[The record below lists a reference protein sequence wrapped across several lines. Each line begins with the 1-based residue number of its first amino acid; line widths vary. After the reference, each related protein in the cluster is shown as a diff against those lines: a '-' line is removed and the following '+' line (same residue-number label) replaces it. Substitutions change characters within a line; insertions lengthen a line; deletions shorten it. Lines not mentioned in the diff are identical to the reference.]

1 MATQD
6 IKKYLECQERFRTL
20 LRSLDEPFEDVIKSR
35 SIINEIMKSD
45 CDPEGSMRSLQSS
58 YQETLD
64 KYKGGKEETV
74 NLLAI
79 SRNYL
84 QTKEVVRNKL
94 NYKNRVLYFYESL
107 MSGRIIKFKNK

>member
-84 QTKEVVRNKL
+84 QTREVIKSQMS
-94 NYKNRVLYFYESL
+94 YQNRIFYEVEIWKEK
-107 MSGRIIKFKNK
+107 IIRLLIF

>member
-20 LRSLDEPFEDVIKSR
+20 LRSLDEPFEDVMKSR

-74 NLLAI
+74 NLLTI

-84 QTKEVVRNKL
+84 QTREVIKSQMSYQNRISYEFEIWKEK
-94 NYKNRVLYFYESL
+94 
-107 MSGRIIKFKNK
+107 IIRLLIF

>member
-1 MATQD
+1 MTTQD

-84 QTKEVVRNKL
+84 QTREVIKSQMS
-94 NYKNRVLYFYESL
+94 YQNRIFYEVEIWKEK
-107 MSGRIIKFKNK
+107 IIRLLIF

>member
-79 SRNYL
+79 FRNYH
-84 QTKEVVRNKL
+84 QTREVIKSQMSYRNRISYEVEIWKEKMIRL
-94 NYKNRVLYFYESL
+94 LIF
-107 MSGRIIKFKNK
+107 

>member
-1 MATQD
+1 MTTQD

-20 LRSLDEPFEDVIKSR
+20 LRSLDEPFEDAIKSR

-58 YQETLD
+58 YKETLD

-79 SRNYL
+79 FRNYH
-84 QTKEVVRNKL
+84 QTREVIKSQMSYQNRISYEVEIWKEK
-94 NYKNRVLYFYESL
+94 
-107 MSGRIIKFKNK
+107 IIRLLIF